1 MNTMVEQIKGLPISD
16 TTARLIACLR
26 MMQEVYGEAS
36 EALERIYG
44 EDVADILINEK
55 LGDGYK
61 ALEKGLQE
69 CLMLSINQSLGY
81 ISLKAI

>member
-26 MMQEVYGEAS
+26 MMQEVYNEADDVMR
-36 EALERIYG
+36 EIYG
-44 EDVADILINEK
+44 DEAAESLINAK
-55 LGDGYK
+55 LGDGYT

-69 CLMLSINQSLGY
+69 CMMLSISESLTY
-81 ISLKAI
+81 TTLRSI